1 MIRTKRVQQTLYITI
16 TGRIHLPL
24 AYELTEALIGVA
36 ESCSEYRLDLG
47 AATDIS
53 DGGLAVPALFAN
65 RSRPPGRVVPLTR
78 ISRTLACRL
87 ATMPVLHQL
96 LVPHDAPVGDAIVV
110 ILPAERQR
118 RDTRA
123 MRGSATGCN
132 SAAADD
138 SAAVPL
144 RLRHGTLH

>member
-53 DGGLAVPALFAN
+53 DGGLAVLALFAN
-65 RSRPPGRVVPLTR
+65 CPRRRGPGDAAPQDRAAEPGRGQRGPGRQRGERV
-78 ISRTLACRL
+78 RTLATYDL
-87 ATMPVLHQL
+87 ST
-96 LVPHDAPVGDAIVV
+96 
-110 ILPAERQR
+110 
-118 RDTRA
+118 
-123 MRGSATGCN
+123 
-132 SAAADD
+132 
-138 SAAVPL
+138 
-144 RLRHGTLH
+144 